1 MKKLLITVNDKRYE
15 VEVEVLEDD
24 DAAAAFIPHV
34 TRPVI
39 TRTAEQTSTPKAKQ
53 NNGSGDPKILTA
65 PLNGVVLEIK
75 VIPGQNVKQ
84 NDILIV
90 LEAMKMKTNITAI
103 ADGKVKEVPVKVK
116 DTIEQGQALVR
127 FE

>member
-24 DAAAAFIPHV
+24 EVAYMPQV
-34 TRPVI
+34 VRPVVP
-39 TRTAEQTSTPKAKQ
+39 RTVEPTHTSSKPASHTNA
-53 NNGSGDPKILTA
+53 NDDPKTLTA

-84 NDILIV
+84 NDIV
-90 LEAMKMKTNITAI
+90 LVIEAMKMKTNITAF

-116 DTIEQGQALVR
+116 DTIEQGQVLVR
-127 FE
+127 FV